1 MKSSVYLETSII
13 SYLASHPSDE
23 PAVAANQQI
32 TQEWWQ
38 ARADRFDVYIS
49 QLVIQEAKV
58 DDEDVAERRMAVLVD
73 LPSLELKWATLDL
86 AEALAESVPVPEQ
99 SIEDMLHVAL
109 ATVHGMDYLLT
120 WDRECM
126 ADAALRDR
134 IEHVCRSQGYEPPVI
149 CTPREL
155 LEE

>member
-1 MKSSVYLETSII
+1 MKPSVYLETSVI
-13 SYLASHPSDE
+13 SYLASHPSDD
-23 PAVAANQQI
+23 PAVAANQQT

-38 ARADRFDVYIS
+38 ARADRFDLYIS
-49 QLVIQEAKV
+49 QLVIEEAKV

-86 AEALAESVPVPEQ
+86 AEALAESVPIPEQ
-99 SIEDMLHVAL
+99 AIEDALHVAL

-120 WDRECM
+120 WDREHM
-126 ADAALRDR
+126 ADVAIRDR
-134 IEHVCRSQGYEPPVI
+134 IERICRSQGYEPPTI